1 MHTMA
6 TPNDSRYSTDDYIST
21 GSPGLDD
28 VLRGGLPTGHIYL
41 LEGPAG
47 AGKTTLGLQF
57 LLEGVRCGERVLW
70 CTLAETESQLMAT
83 ARSHRWDLAG
93 VDIVNLA
100 EVEGGEAEGDYSF
113 FSPSDVE
120 LNDVIAKILRVTAQL
135 RPRRVVFDPFSD
147 VRLLAR
153 DPLRFRRQL
162 LRLREHFSAMG
173 ATVLLI
179 QEVGL
184 NGSNDAVGEGVVHGI
199 ISLYQH
205 APDYGKQR
213 RRLRVHKM
221 RGVPMQEGF
230 HDTAIQTGGVI
241 VYPRLVANEH
251 DPDLATLGRGTT
263 LTSGSQVLDGMLF
276 GGLDRGSSL
285 LVTGPSG
292 IGKST
297 LCMQFTNAIAE
308 RGGRAAVYLFDE
320 TRRVFLSRADALGMG
335 TRARVESGEIA
346 LRQIDPAEFSPGEFA
361 HLIRRAVEEDG
372 VTMVVI
378 DSLNG
383 YLTAM
388 PDEKHL
394 AMHMHELLSYLSN
407 RDVATLLTL
416 NQQGFVGESSASP
429 LDVTYLTDAAVLLRY
444 FEDDGEIRRALS
456 VIKRRV
462 GGHDSTIREFRIG
475 LPGLDVQAPLRGY
488 HALLSG
494 MPVAKGEETRAT

>member
-1 MHTMA
+1 MTQQ
-6 TPNDSRYSTDDYIST
+6 NDRAKAPQEQIST
-21 GSPGLDD
+21 GAPGLDD
-28 VLRGGLPTGHIYL
+28 VLRGGLPAGHLYL
-41 LEGPAG
+41 LEGSAG

-57 LLEGVRCGERVLW
+57 LLEGVRRNERVLW

-83 ARSHRWDLAG
+83 ARSHRWELTG

-100 EVEGGEAEGDYSF
+100 EIGSGEADGDYSF

-120 LNDVIAKILRVTAQL
+120 LNDVVARIFRVTEEL
-135 RPRRVVFDPFSD
+135 RPSRVVFDPFSD

-179 QEVGL
+179 QEAGL
-184 NGSNDAVGEGVVHGI
+184 HGNNDEAGEGVVHGI
-199 ISLYQH
+199 ISLHQH

-221 RGVPMQEGF
+221 RGVAIREGF
-230 HDTAIQTGGVI
+230 HDTAIQTGGLI

-251 DPDLATLGRGTT
+251 DAEPDNEDSNSTLS
-263 LTSGSQVLDGMLF
+263 SGSAVLDGMLR

-285 LVTGPSG
+285 LITGPSG
-292 IGKST
+292 VGKST
-297 LCMQFTNAIAE
+297 LCMQFANVLAE

-320 TRRVFLSRADALGMG
+320 TRRIFLSRADAMGMG
-335 TRARVESGEIA
+335 TRALVDAGKIT

-361 HLIRRAVEEDG
+361 HLIRRAVEEEG

-416 NQQGFVGESSASP
+416 NQQGFVGEPSGSP
-429 LDVTYLTDAAVLLRY
+429 LDVTYLTDAAMLLRY

-475 LPGLDVQAPLRGY
+475 LPGLEVQSPLRGY

-494 MPVAKGEETRAT
+494 MPVSKSNETRAT

>member
-1 MHTMA
+1 MA
-6 TPNDSRYSTDDYIST
+6 RPNDPTHSSCLHVST
-21 GSPGLDD
+21 GAPGLDD
-28 VLRGGLPTGHIYL
+28 VLRGGLPAGHLYL
-41 LEGPAG
+41 LEGSAG

-83 ARSHRWDLAG
+83 ARSHQWDLTG

-100 EVEGGEAEGDYSF
+100 EVGSGEAEGDYSF

-120 LNDVIAKILRVTAQL
+120 LNDVVARIFRVTEEL
-135 RPRRVVFDPFSD
+135 RPSRVVFDPFSD

-162 LRLREHFSAMG
+162 LRLREHFSSMG

-179 QEVGL
+179 QEAGL
-184 NGSNDAVGEGVVHGI
+184 HGNNDEAGEGVVHGI

-230 HDTAIQTGGVI
+230 HDTAIQTGGLI

-251 DPDLATLGRGTT
+251 DAAVGVEGRGAT
-263 LTSGSQVLDGMLF
+263 LTSGSAVLDDMLL

-297 LCMQFTNAIAE
+297 LCMQFANALAE
-308 RGGRAAVYLFDE
+308 HGGRAAVYLFDE
-320 TRRVFLSRADALGMG
+320 TRRVFLARADALGMS
-335 TRARVESGEIA
+335 TRAHVESGQVT

-361 HLIRRAVEEDG
+361 HLIRRAIEEDG

-416 NQQGFVGESSASP
+416 NQQGFVGEPSGSP
-429 LDVTYLTDAAVLLRY
+429 LDVTYLTDAAMLLRY
-444 FEDDGEIRRALS
+444 FEDDGAIRRALS

-494 MPVAKGEETRAT
+494 MPVAKGDETRAT